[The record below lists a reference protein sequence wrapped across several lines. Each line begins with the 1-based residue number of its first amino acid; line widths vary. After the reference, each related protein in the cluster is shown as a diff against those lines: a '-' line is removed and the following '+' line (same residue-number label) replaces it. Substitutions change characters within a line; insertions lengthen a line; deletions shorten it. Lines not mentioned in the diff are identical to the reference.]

1 MIKLTL
7 PLGAIIVVIC
17 VLPIPNAPAHFAKA
31 GNCTSSAFSQLSN
44 IGTGTG
50 TKSGSCATSAGV
62 PTSFLPH
69 PFSSADTPHIIGNA
83 SNITAGGLS
92 ANSVMNAKANV
103 IPHIIGN
110 ASNITAGG

>member
-44 IGTGTG
+44 IGTGT
-50 TKSGSCATSAGV
+50 
-62 PTSFLPH
+62 L
-69 PFSSADTPHIIGNA
+69 
-83 SNITAGGLS
+83 GGLS
-92 ANSVMNAKANV
+92 FFSYYLRKASSGDRRDAFQAGYTPATRLMNS
-103 IPHIIGN
+103 
-110 ASNITAGG
+110 

>member
-7 PLGAIIVVIC
+7 PLGVIIALIC
-17 VLPIPNAPAHFAKA
+17 VLPIPNAPEHFAKA
-31 GNCTSSAFSQLSN
+31 DNCSSAFSQLSN
-44 IGTGTG
+44 MGTRTG

-62 PTSFLPH
+62 STSFLPH
-69 PFSSADTPHIIGNA
+69 PVSSADRPHIIGNA

-92 ANSVMNAKANV
+92 ANSVMNAKANI